1 MLPGG
6 RLLRAL
12 FPIALLIS
20 CAGVFH
26 AQARAASPKA
36 PTGVHELGKGTIPL
50 DGPWRFHLGDNPAWS
65 APNFDD
71 SLWEQI
77 SADLPWGMQGH
88 FAYAG
93 FAWYRLHLAVT
104 PAPDVKP
111 GFLLLMPR
119 VTDAYQV
126 YWNGALIGQYGKLPP
141 HASWPAFPNSH
152 IFGLPAGP
160 SGTLAIRV
168 WSAPLGSDASGQA
181 GGLTDA
187 PIIGYPGSV
196 TATLASR
203 EFDSLRFGLYVVGLS
218 FLRFLI
224 GCVALAMWLRRRSER
239 FLLWFAIFTAGPAL
253 WNIVYSFGIPIPAFT
268 FEVLNQPLWALENV
282 ALWFLLLSLLR
293 LESHTTFVRWVRVM
307 AICKLAADA
316 LDGLVILCYPLAG
329 WTTYA
334 PMLWTDGV
342 LTVIGTIFGVVP
354 LVIVAAGLRRKLDPA
369 RWAVAITAL
378 VSQMNAV
385 VISGSQQGERFTH
398 WTLGGILSRPLF
410 FVHGMY
416 FNTQILADT
425 ALFLSVVYAVYR
437 FSVENRRR
445 QAVLE
450 QEFQNAR
457 ELQQLLIPETSPE
470 IPGFTLTSAYKPAL
484 EVGGD
489 FFQIVPLERK
499 SAGAILVVL
508 GDVSGKGLKAAMAVS
523 LIVGA
528 IRTLA
533 ETTSSPAEILA
544 GIGRRLYGRLQG
556 GFTTCV
562 ALRLDP
568 DGQCTLAA
576 AGHLPPFLNDQEV
589 DLPGALPLGVAP
601 SASYEERS
609 ISLGTD
615 DRLTLYTDGLLEARN
630 QTGELYGFERLKAL
644 FATAPTAAE
653 ATEAAV
659 GFGQDDDIT
668 VLTLTRLAP
677 GEESTAQYTA
687 PILSLV

>member
-1 MLPGG
+1 MLAGG

-20 CAGVFH
+20 CAGVLQ
-26 AQARAASPKA
+26 AQERTAFSGTLASVKQ
-36 PTGVHELGKGTIPL
+36 LGKGTMPL
-50 DGPWRFHLGDNPAWS
+50 DGPWQFHLGDSLAWS

-71 SLWEQI
+71 SSWEEI
-77 SADLPWGMQGH
+77 RANLPWGMQGH
-88 FAYAG
+88 FAYSG
-93 FAWYRLHLAVT
+93 FAWYRLHLAVA

-119 VTDAYQV
+119 VSDAYQI
-126 YWNGALIGQYGKLPP
+126 YWNGTLIGQYGKLPP
-141 HASWPAFPNSH
+141 HAAWPAFPDSH
-152 IFGLPAGP
+152 IFGLPTDR
-160 SGTLAIRV
+160 SGTIAIRV
-168 WSAPLGSDASGQA
+168 WSAPLGSNASGQD
-181 GGLTDA
+181 GGLSGD
-187 PIIGYPGSV
+187 PIIGDPDSV
-196 TATLASR
+196 SAILASR
-203 EFDSLRFGLYVVGLS
+203 QFESLRSGFYIVGLG

-224 GCVALAMWLRRRSER
+224 GSIALAMWLRSRSER
-239 FLLWFAIFTAGPAL
+239 LLLWFAIFTAGQAL
-253 WNIVYSFGIPIPAFT
+253 WNIVSSFGIPISAFVLN
-268 FEVLNQPLWALENV
+268 VLNQPLWALGNI

-293 LESHTTFVRWVRVM
+293 IDSSVVFVRWVRAM
-307 AICKLAADA
+307 AICKLTADS
-316 LDGLVILCYPLAG
+316 LDGSVILSFSLVQWSSNPALQ
-329 WTTYA
+329 WS
-334 PMLWTDGV
+334 DGI
-342 LTVIGTIFGVVP
+342 LTAIGTIFGVVP
-354 LVIVAAGLRRKLDPA
+354 LVIVAVGMRRKLDPA

-385 VISGSQQGERFTH
+385 MISASHQGERFTH

-410 FVHGMY
+410 FAHGMY

-425 ALFLSVVYAVYR
+425 ALFLSVLYAVYR
-437 FSVENRRR
+437 FSAENRLR
-445 QAVLE
+445 QATLE

-457 ELQQLLIPETSPE
+457 ELQQVLIPEAIPE

-489 FFQIVPLERK
+489 FFQIVPLEGRF
-499 SAGAILVVL
+499 AGSTLVVL

-544 GIGRRLYGRLQG
+544 GIGRRLYGRLQD

-562 ALRLDP
+562 VLRLDP
-568 DGQCTLAA
+568 DGRCTAAA

-589 DLPGALPLGVAP
+589 DLPGTLPLGVAP
-601 SASYEERS
+601 SVSYEERT
-609 ISLGTD
+609 IALVQG
-615 DRLTLYTDGLLEARN
+615 DRLALYTDGLLEARN

-653 ATEAAV
+653 ATDAAV
-659 GFGQDDDIT
+659 AFGQDDDIT
-668 VLTLTRLAP
+668 VLTLTRLAT
-677 GEESTAQYTA
+677 GEESTAKFTA
-687 PILSLV
+687 PILSLA